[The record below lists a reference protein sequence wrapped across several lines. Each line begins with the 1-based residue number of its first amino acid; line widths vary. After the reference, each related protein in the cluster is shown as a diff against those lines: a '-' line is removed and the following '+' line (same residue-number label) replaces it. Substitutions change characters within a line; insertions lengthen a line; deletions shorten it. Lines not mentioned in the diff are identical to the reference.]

1 MLEVIE
7 VIYWEINKTI
17 RLIINKETP
26 IISKKDIKII
36 Y

>member
-17 RLIINKETP
+17 RLIINKETT